1 MGLGGW
7 IRAVPGLEPFDDWV
21 IMRMEMA
28 ALALPDV
35 TMCRGTY
42 PVPVG
47 RPYVSGQE
55 GVGMIE
61 DVAPSQAAGFLIA
74 SHTAYH
80 VAIRRGSRLLL
91 PLPPGP
97 PRPARAGPRTGA
109 TFIDGKLQ
117 ERSDESHR
125 NPGEQRVR
133 RRLIDKSHPQLL
145 TMTLAAAGSR
155 DCV

>member
-1 MGLGGW
+1 VGGS
-7 IRAVPGLEPFDDWV
+7 RAAPGLEPFDDWV

-61 DVAPSQAAGFLIA
+61 DAAPSQAAGFLIA

-80 VAIRRGSRLLL
+80 AAIRRGSRLSPTPSTWPTSACTSEGCEPE
-91 PLPPGP
+91 PLSST
-97 PRPARAGPRTGA
+97 ASYKKD
-109 TFIDGKLQ
+109 IS
-117 ERSDESHR
+117 RS
-125 NPGEQRVR
+125 
-133 RRLIDKSHPQLL
+133 
-145 TMTLAAAGSR
+145 
-155 DCV
+155 